1 MGVCRSEIRKLKTIN
16 EIMKTANAEMALAAV
31 IDSSEMSKI
40 RDAADQA
47 IKELE
52 ENYQGD
58 RDEIYK

>member
-1 MGVCRSEIRKLKTIN
+1 MTYLERYRKLKTIN

-40 RDAADQA
+40 REAADQA

>member
-1 MGVCRSEIRKLKTIN
+1 MTYLERYRKFKITKEIA
-16 EIMKTANAEMALAAV
+16 ETANAEMALAAV

-52 ENYQGD
+52 EKLLGRQKWS
-58 RDEIYK
+58 I